1 MNTTYYIVKYKYFF
15 NAWGVKSIRE
25 DEIKFESLSEMYE
38 YIAEN
43 FQEGQILGI
52 QQVMVQEMDVNKNYT
67 IAKQAASY
75 KVEVYGS
82 HMTTKYFDSYKDM
95 LKFVEDIPIGFEV
108 KKITDPYGNDLTCAL
123 IKKE

>member
-1 MNTTYYIVKYKYFF
+1 MDTIYYVVKYKHFS
-15 NAWGVKSIRE
+15 NNWGVTSIKE
-25 DEIKFESLSEMYE
+25 DKVKFDSLFKMYE

-52 QQVMVQEMDVNKNYT
+52 QQVTVQEMDVNKNYT

-82 HMTTKYFDSYKDM
+82 HATTKYFDSYKEM
-95 LKFVEDIPIGFEV
+95 LKFIEDIPIGLEV
-108 KKITDPYGNDLTCAL
+108 TKITDPYGNDLTCAL